1 MIRKKLENEKKNG
14 EWRVKLMSDWD
25 SVIGAIQSLREK
37 KNGEWGLK
45 APR

>member
-25 SVIGAIQSLREK
+25 SVIGAIRSLREK
-37 KNGEWGLK
+37 RMENGD
-45 APR
+45 